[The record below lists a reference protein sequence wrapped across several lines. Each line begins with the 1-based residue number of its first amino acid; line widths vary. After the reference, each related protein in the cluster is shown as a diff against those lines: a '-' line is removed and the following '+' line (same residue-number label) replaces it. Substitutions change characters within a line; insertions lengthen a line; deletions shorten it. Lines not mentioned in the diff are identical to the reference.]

1 MVAERRKK
9 MIEKYIRVYDD
20 VLPETLCKNA
30 IKMFE
35 ERTDLEDWDRD
46 GRPNFKQ
53 WNLTAYLEENSDGDW
68 GLIHNAFIESAN
80 KYVHQYM
87 EDCECRQFFPVK
99 STIEQFRIKKYRAG
113 TDDRFDRHVDV
124 GDYASARRFLVLF
137 WYLNDVTEGGG
148 TQFDT
153 MTVLPKRGRLLIF
166 PPTWT
171 YPHSGL
177 PTVSNDKY
185 IAGTYCHYV

>member
-1 MVAERRKK
+1 

-53 WNLTAYLEENSDGDW
+53 WNLTAYLEENSDSDW

-99 STIEQFRIKKYRAG
+99 STIEQSVSRSIVLELMIDLIV
-113 TDDRFDRHVDV
+113 TLTWVTMHQHV
-124 GDYASARRFLVLF
+124 GSWFSS
-137 WYLNDVTEGGG
+137 GIS
-148 TQFDT
+148 T
-153 MTVLPKRGRLLIF
+153 MSQKVEELSLIR
-166 PPTWT
+166 
-171 YPHSGL
+171 
-177 PTVSNDKY
+177 
-185 IAGTYCHYV
+185 